1 MIPSQTVERTAEEG
15 RLASSFYEANFTL
28 SQYAS
33 KFGKCSS
40 VQRTGK
46 CQFSFQFQR
55 KAIPKNVPA
64 TTQVYSS
71 QTLAK

>member
-1 MIPSQTVERTAEEG
+1 MISSQTVERTAEEG
-15 RLASSFYEANFTL
+15 RLSSSFYEANLTL

-40 VQRTGK
+40 VHRTGK